1 MYRVPYYFPS
11 PPLSTAFLTH
21 KSQPAFFTAALRP
34 EVQTLFTEFGMYSGF
49 GAFRIGGIGG
59 GFVLIYPRLAQ
70 HRPLQALP
78 LSTTHTSP
86 SAMSSEVDPS
96 TLSLTSHDLT
106 KISKK
111 DLVKHL
117 SVLQGMYT
125 ERGRKYGM

>member
-1 MYRVPYYFPS
+1 MYRAPYYFSS
-11 PPLSTAFLTH
+11 PPLSTTFLPY
-21 KSQPAFFTAALRP
+21 KSQPAFFTAALRS
-34 EVQTLFTEFGMYSGF
+34 EVQTLFTEFGIYSGF
-49 GAFRIGGIGG
+49 GAFHIGGIGG
-59 GFVLIYPRLAQ
+59 EFVLIYPRLAW

-86 SAMSSEVDPS
+86 SAMSSEVNPS

-117 SVLQGMYT
+117 SALQGMYT
-125 ERGRKYGM
+125 ECGKKYGM